1 MAQLKQ
7 LEFVKSSALT
17 EMAYTVVNTV
27 WPDVENYFAS
37 VGFDSWVD
45 TYTMQDTF
53 VDQSL
58 QKFLYSYFKDL
69 LAKHKFYLKAFNMAF
84 DMGGPENEYG
94 SALVMYESL
103 SYKTQTIPTVIITVN
118 VNQVFSL
125 SENEFMRIMF
135 HELSHIEQQCK
146 ILINYTA
153 PKLVD
158 ELPINEPIPVHLLAD
173 TKGITIDDSTNFSAP
188 DEIGAYANDFALKLF
203 NHYKQDLKSLSIKER
218 DYFLR
223 AEILPKYLSL
233 MSNDMKE
240 HFTAL
245 SDSKRNSFLKQLVRQ
260 LKEFISGLL

>member
-27 WPDVENYFAS
+27 WPDIENYFDA
-37 VGFDSWVD
+37 VGFDQWVD
-45 TYTMQDTF
+45 KYTMQDSF
-53 VDQSL
+53 VDQTL
-58 QKFLYSYFKDL
+58 QKFLYSYFKDIL
-69 LAKHKFYLKAFNMAF
+69 GKHKFYLKAFNMAF
-84 DMGGPENEYG
+84 DMGGPDNEYG

-103 SYKTQTIPTVIITVN
+103 SYNTQSIPTVIITVN

-125 SENEFMRIMF
+125 SQAEFMRIMF
-135 HELSHIEQQCK
+135 HELSHVEQQCK

-153 PKLVD
+153 TRLVE
-158 ELPINEPIPVHLLAD
+158 ELPINEPIPVYLLAD
-173 TKGITIDDSTNFSAP
+173 TKGINAYDSANFSAS

-203 NHYKQDLKSLSIKER
+203 NQYKQDLRSLSQQER
-218 DYFLR
+218 DSFLR

-240 HFTAL
+240 QFNTLTDA
-245 SDSKRNSFLKQLVRQ
+245 KRNSFLKQLVRQ